1 MNQPLVLVVEDDD
14 AMRRFLRKNLQKHDY
29 RVIDAGTGNEASS
42 LARTHNPE
50 IVILDLGLPDMDGS
64 EFLKSFRLW
73 SQVPVIILSARHH
86 ELQKVRVLDIGADD
100 YLTKPFGL
108 MELLARIRVALRHAL
123 QKTAD
128 SPIVKSGTML
138 IDLKNRIVTQDQ
150 EEVKLTPIEF
160 KLLSALA
167 GRGGK
172 VVTHYQ
178 LLNEVWGPG
187 QKEQTHY
194 LHIYRRQLR
203 QKLEPDP
210 TRPVHFITDVGV
222 GYRLKVD

>member
-14 AMRRFLRKNLQKHDY
+14 VMRCFLGKNLQKHGY
-29 RVIDAGTGNEASS
+29 RVIDAATGNEASS
-42 LARTHNPE
+42 MARSHNPE
-50 IVILDLGLPDMDGS
+50 MVLLDLGLPDMDGS
-64 EFLKSFRLW
+64 EFLKSFRSW
-73 SQVPVIILSARHH
+73 SQVPVIILSARYQ
-86 ELQKVRVLDIGADD
+86 ESQKVHILDLGADD
-100 YLTKPFGL
+100 YLTKPFGF
-108 MELLARIRVALRHAL
+108 MELLARIRVALRHTL
-123 QKTAD
+123 QKQAN
-128 SPIVKSGTML
+128 PVIKSGAMW
-138 IDLKNRIVTQDQ
+138 IDLENRVVTQNG

-167 GRGGK
+167 VRGGK
-172 VVTHYQ
+172 VATHHQ

-194 LHIYRRQLR
+194 LHIYMGQLR

-222 GYRLKVD
+222 GYRLRAD